1 MKIGL
6 TYTGTDEK
14 HHNYVRWMQGNERIE
29 IVTLSAKINNFD
41 EIKTCDALILSGG
54 IDIHPKFYQ
63 APLEYHNA
71 PEKGWK
77 EKRDLLEKTLF
88 ESALQQS
95 IPILGICRGMQLI
108 NVVLK
113 GTLIQDLG
121 DKSLNPVHKGDPDKC
136 HNVNIEE
143 DTLLHDITNIE
154 TGKINSAHHQAIEKP
169 GEGLKINCTADDGTV
184 EGLEWADKSG
194 KPFLL
199 CVQWH
204 PERMFKFQLEDS
216 PLSKNI
222 RDKFIEEIIKS
233 KAGK

>member
-14 HHNYVRWMQGNERIE
+14 HHNYVRWMQGDELIE
-29 IVTLSAKINNFD
+29 IITLSAKNKNFE

-54 IDIHPKFYQ
+54 VDIHPEFYQ
-63 APLEYHNA
+63 GSLEYPNL
-71 PEKGWK
+71 PENGWK
-77 EKRDLLEKTLF
+77 EKRDLFETSVF
-88 ESALQQS
+88 ESALEQS

-121 DKSLNPVHKGDPDKC
+121 DKSLNPVHKGDPDKS

-143 DTLLHDITNIE
+143 ETLLHTITNIKSG
-154 TGKINSAHHQAIEKP
+154 TINSAHHQAIGKL
-169 GEGLKINCTADDGTV
+169 GEGLKINCRADDGTV

-199 CVQWH
+199 CIQWH

-222 RDKFIEEIIKS
+222 RDKFKEEIRKS